1 MRPIAL
7 GLIKAYKVTL
17 SPYMPGQCRFSPSC
31 SEYATDAIE
40 AYGVLKGT
48 AMAASRLVRCRP
60 GVEGG
65 YDPAVPDKEFE
76 IMSDETGQEAPVLA
90 PTVDQLK

>member
-7 GLIKAYKVTL
+7 GLIKAYKVAI

-31 SEYATDAIE
+31 SEYASEAIS
-40 AYGVLKGT
+40 AYGVVRGSAMT
-48 AMAASRLVRCRP
+48 AGRLVRCRP

-65 YDPAVPDKEFE
+65 YDPAVPDENAVE
-76 IMSDETGQEAPVLA
+76 IAQDAVTDARPIGVSRQH
-90 PTVDQLK
+90 